1 MKAPRSPA
9 GDDSAH
15 PEVPASRRRP
25 RRAWRKRGQARRHLA
40 QLHEVGQL
48 LCASD
53 GVAASFPALV
63 DRLSRWLPVRAAL
76 LLEGVDASGVPVPER
91 PCLMAWHPSAG
102 EESPPSQAVAHA
114 AAAYAYLVGLERVA
128 PQGCAASGGG
138 FEAGPAQ
145 VPGTVTLPLVAKDG
159 VLGVLHVESVESVE
173 LGEDG
178 LSLLDAVANLLAV
191 ALSREHALRREVR
204 LRERAEALFLQAQ
217 EAVRWRDELLTVV
230 SHDIKTPL
238 LAVRMNAEMI
248 LNAGT
253 APEKE
258 HRRRRYL
265 ENIVLAEQQMSSLIG
280 NLLDRA
286 RLRGMPIPLLL
297 QPVPVDALLAQS
309 LEVLRPLALEKG
321 QRLTVALAP
330 GLSPVLADRER
341 ILQVLANLVSN
352 AIKFTPPGGD
362 IEVRASLV
370 EGERV
375 CVSVKDSGPGIPAE
389 HAPHL
394 FERFWRAS
402 HSPGRGTGLGLSIAW
417 SLVAAHGGTLN
428 VESREG
434 QGSTFSFTLPMV
446 PR

>member
-1 MKAPRSPA
+1 MKTPRSPA
-9 GDDSAH
+9 GDDAAH
-15 PEVPASRRRP
+15 LEVPASRRRP

-40 QLHEVGQL
+40 QLHEVGAL
-48 LCASD
+48 LCAAE

-63 DRLSRWLPVRAAL
+63 NRLAQWLPVRAAL

-91 PCLMAWHPSAG
+91 PCLMAWHPSTG
-102 EESPPSQAVAHA
+102 VESPPSQAVAHA
-114 AAAYAYLVGLERVA
+114 AAAYAYLVGLERVTL
-128 PQGCAASGGG
+128 QGRDASGGV
-138 FEAGPAQ
+138 FEAGPAR
-145 VPGTVTLPLVAKDG
+145 VPGAVTLPLVAKEG
-159 VLGVLHVESVESVE
+159 VLGVLHVESAG

-191 ALSREHALRREVR
+191 GLAKEHVLRREVR

-258 HRRRRYL
+258 QRRRRYL

-286 RLRGMPIPLLL
+286 RLRGMPIPLML
-297 QPVPVDALLAQS
+297 QPLPMDALLAQA
-309 LEVLRPLALEKG
+309 LEVLRPLSLEKG
-321 QRLTVALAP
+321 QVLTVALAP
-330 GLSPVLADRER
+330 ELPPVLADRER

-352 AIKFTPPGGD
+352 AIKFTPPGGA
-362 IEVRASLV
+362 IEVRALRG
-370 EGERV
+370 EGAKV
-375 CVSVKDSGPGIPAE
+375 CVFVKDSGPGIPAE
-389 HAPHL
+389 DAPHL

-417 SLVAAHGGTLN
+417 SLVAAHGGALN
-428 VESREG
+428 VESHEG
-434 QGSTFSFTLPMV
+434 QGSTFSFTLPV
-446 PR
+446 APL

>member
-9 GDDSAH
+9 GDDSAR
-15 PEVPASRRRP
+15 PDVPASRRWP
-25 RRAWRKRGQARRHLA
+25 RRAWRKQGQARRHLA
-40 QLHEVGQL
+40 RLHEVGQL

-53 GVAASFPALV
+53 GVAASFPSLV
-63 DRLSRWLPVRAAL
+63 DRLSRWLPVRVAL
-76 LLEGVDASGVPVPER
+76 LMEGVDASGVPVPER
-91 PCLMAWHPSAG
+91 PCLVAWHSSVG
-102 EESPPSQAVAHA
+102 MESPPSQAVAHA
-114 AAAYAYLVGLERVA
+114 AAAYAYLVGLERVTPPGRDA
-128 PQGCAASGGG
+128 IEGV
-138 FEAGPAQ
+138 FKTGPAR
-145 VPGTVTLPLVAKDG
+145 VPGTVTLPLVAKEG
-159 VLGVLHVESVESVE
+159 VLGVLHVESVG

-191 ALSREHALRREVR
+191 ALAKEHVLRREVR
-204 LRERAEALFLQAQ
+204 LRERAEALFFQAQ

-286 RLRGMPIPLLL
+286 RLRGMPIPLTL
-297 QPVPVDALLAQS
+297 QPLPVDALLAQA

-321 QRLTVALAP
+321 QVLTVALAP
-330 GLSPVLADRER
+330 ELPPVLADRER

-352 AIKFTPPGGD
+352 AIKFTPPGGA
-362 IEVRASLV
+362 IEVQARLV
-370 EGERV
+370 EGAKV
-375 CVSVKDSGPGIPAE
+375 GVFVKDSGPGIPAE
-389 HAPHL
+389 DAPHL

-428 VESREG
+428 VESHEG
-434 QGSTFSFTLPMV
+434 QGSTFSFTLPV
-446 PR
+446 ALP

>member
-1 MKAPRSPA
+1 MKAPRRPA
-9 GDDSAH
+9 GDASAPPH
-15 PEVPASRRRP
+15 VPASRRRP
-25 RRAWRKRGQARRHLA
+25 RRAWRMRGQARRHLA

-91 PCLMAWHPSAG
+91 PWLMAWRPSAG
-102 EESPPSQAVAHA
+102 AESPPSQAVAHA

-128 PQGCAASGGG
+128 PQGCDASGGV

-145 VPGTVTLPLVAKDG
+145 APGTVTLPLVAKDG
-159 VLGVLHVESVESVE
+159 VLGVLHVESVE

-191 ALSREHALRREVR
+191 ALAREHVLRREVR

-297 QPVPVDALLAQS
+297 QPLPVDALLAQS

-330 GLSPVLADRER
+330 GLPPVLADRER

-352 AIKFTPPGGD
+352 AIKFTPPGGA
-362 IEVRASLV
+362 IEVRAGLV

-389 HAPHL
+389 DAPHL

-417 SLVAAHGGTLN
+417 SLVAAHGGTLD

-434 QGSTFSFTLPMV
+434 QGSTFFFTLPV
-446 PR
+446 ALR

>member
-9 GDDSAH
+9 GDDSAL
-15 PEVPASRRRP
+15 PNVPASRRRP

-48 LCASD
+48 LCASE

-63 DRLSRWLPVRAAL
+63 DRLSRWLPVRVAL
-76 LLEGVDASGVPVPER
+76 LLEGVDASGVSVPER
-91 PCLMAWHPSAG
+91 PCLMAWHSSG
-102 EESPPSQAVAHA
+102 GMESPPSQAVAHA
-114 AAAYAYLVGLERVA
+114 AAAYAYLVGLERVTL
-128 PQGCAASGGG
+128 QGRDAIEGVFKA
-138 FEAGPAQ
+138 EPAR
-145 VPGTVTLPLVAKDG
+145 VPGMVTLPLVAKEG
-159 VLGVLHVESVESVE
+159 VLGVLHVEAVG

-178 LSLLDAVANLLAV
+178 LALLDAVANLLAV
-191 ALSREHALRREVR
+191 ALPKEHVLRREVR
-204 LRERAEALFLQAQ
+204 LRERAEALFFQAQ

-286 RLRGMPIPLLL
+286 RLRGMPIPLTL
-297 QPVPVDALLAQS
+297 QSLPVDALLAQA

-321 QRLTVALAP
+321 QVLTVALAP
-330 GLSPVLADRER
+330 ELPPVLADRER

-352 AIKFTPPGGD
+352 AIKFTPPGGA
-362 IEVRASLV
+362 IEVRARLV
-370 EGERV
+370 EGAKV
-375 CVSVKDSGPGIPAE
+375 CVFVKDSGPGIPAE
-389 HAPHL
+389 DAPHL

-428 VESREG
+428 VESHEG
-434 QGSTFSFTLPMV
+434 QGSTFFFTLPV
-446 PR
+446 ALS